1 MRISTWNRWLI
12 DRNTGAARCGC
23 VCGASAAV
31 FADRQRLARAYQAR
45 VILKTTTV
53 KAEAK
58 IIAQKLI
65 AKLTITNPD
74 PVPPLSER
82 RGLPAA
88 VAERLAASRFTPHL
102 RSGCAVCPTRYAP
115 CRLRSTRTARQYA
128 SHPHHAHPTFSF
140 AGCFV
145 PRAETSV
152 ALPQGECY

>member
-1 MRISTWNRWLI
+1 MI

-74 PVPPLSER
+74 PVPPVSER

-102 RSGCAVCPTRYAP
+102 RSGCAVLSH
-115 CRLRSTRTARQYA
+115 RLRPLPGKE
-128 SHPHHAHPTFSF
+128 HPYCPAVRVPP
-140 AGCFV
+140 A
-145 PRAETSV
+145 PRAPHLQLCGLFCPAS
-152 ALPQGECY
+152 